1 MPITLLQIQNK
12 HRHLAETHALV
23 LAQAKVFKRKRDR
36 ANAGIEQVQAKV
48 MDGRTESG

>member
-1 MPITLLQIQNK
+1 MSITLLQIQNR
-12 HRHLAETHALV
+12 HRHIAKTRALV

-48 MDGRTESG
+48 MDGRTASG